1 MLRKVFFWELW
12 ISEYLPEYWGF
23 FISSLSFRLQFLL
36 SLRIEWKEWWEAWAD
51 GCIVRLREQK
61 EGIIFRG
68 CKLATGIVYVGLIW
82 SSRCCYQGEGEG
94 EGEWGRRDENNTTR
108 RNLGE
113 RCWSC
118 CSCCSCL
125 EVGNGISFVVVTL
138 PWSQRRGAPKWDET
152 TAEAALFGAT
162 APCHEEEKEPTRKSK
177 QVSETLEHI
186 YHASRFIHAYSYAC
200 SRFIIWFHENPNP
213 WHRFKL
219 GISLAAFPVSFFS
232 SRFLYYMA
240 FRELMD

>member
-1 MLRKVFFWELW
+1 MLVWFGAVGVATRERE
-12 ISEYLPEYWGF
+12 SEE
-23 FISSLSFRLQFLL
+23 
-36 SLRIEWKEWWEAWAD
+36 EE
-51 GCIVRLREQK
+51 
-61 EGIIFRG
+61 
-68 CKLATGIVYVGLIW
+68 T
-82 SSRCCYQGEGEG
+82 
-94 EGEWGRRDENNTTR
+94 RRNTTR

-138 PWSQRRGAPKWDET
+138 PWSQRWGAPQWDET

-186 YHASRFIHAYSYAC
+186 YHATQFIHAYSYAPAL
-200 SRFIIWFHENPNP
+200 WFDLMKTLIHGTGSS
-213 WHRFKL
+213 L
-219 GISLAAFPVSFFS
+219 GFLLLRSQLAFFLLSFSTTWLFVS
-232 SRFLYYMA
+232 
-240 FRELMD
+240 

>member
-1 MLRKVFFWELW
+1 MLVWFGAVGVATRERE
-12 ISEYLPEYWGF
+12 SEE
-23 FISSLSFRLQFLL
+23 
-36 SLRIEWKEWWEAWAD
+36 EE
-51 GCIVRLREQK
+51 
-61 EGIIFRG
+61 
-68 CKLATGIVYVGLIW
+68 T
-82 SSRCCYQGEGEG
+82 
-94 EGEWGRRDENNTTR
+94 RRNTTR

-138 PWSQRRGAPKWDET
+138 PWSQRWGAPQWDET

-177 QVSETLEHI
+177 QVSERLGTYI
-186 YHASRFIHAYSYAC
+186 SCNTIHSCIFVC
-200 SRFIIWFHENPNP
+200 SRFMIWFNENPNP

-219 GISLAAFPVSFFS
+219 GISLAPFPVSFFS
-232 SRFLYYMA
+232 SQFLYYMA
-240 FRELMD
+240 FRELIMD